1 MPVVLVILIMVVMM
15 MIIII
20 ITMNMIKNGWIV
32 GGLVERMHYS
42 VTIMIIIRIFMIII
56 LHDYDH
62 RDHQNPND
70 DDHKKWFDRG
80 WFG

>member
-15 MIIII
+15 MMIII

-56 LHDYDH
+56 HDYDH